1 MTHHRKVEILLPGVS
16 GTGLMLK
23 RVHWLVKF
31 LLSLRRIGKLFFKDG
46 GVKWIL
52 LTIRDTLKRENDRG
66 GAINHQFKAK

>member
-1 MTHHRKVEILLPGVS
+1 
-16 GTGLMLK
+16 MLK